1 MQKSFAVVVGHK
13 HHVTAIAPGHHMINR
28 SGILETNLPSH
39 VETLKEASDRCKEN
53 VKMCTLTPFTD
64 PIYCLAHSLQLPAA
78 ASTPFCFSA
87 GTDPRDFDDVRV
99 DTDDLPISVIFFC
112 N

>member
-53 VKMCTLTPFTD
+53 VKMCTLTPFTFQD
-64 PIYCLAHSLQLPAA
+64 ACL
-78 ASTPFCFSA
+78 FEFVSA
-87 GTDPRDFDDVRV
+87 FGG
-99 DTDDLPISVIFFC
+99 
-112 N
+112 